1 MAENEK
7 EDKKAVDSNAAPQE
21 KIKPRKF
28 SFDQL
33 KGGKIHPQG
42 PKNLRSRLTRGSNRG
57 R

>member
-7 EDKKAVDSNAAPQE
+7 DEKKAEAGAVPQE
-21 KIKPRKF
+21 KPKHPKF

-33 KGGKIHPQG
+33 KGGG
-42 PKNLRSRLTRGSNRG
+42 PKPRPPPPKIMRSRGSNRG

>member
-1 MAENEK
+1 VAENEK